1 MAYRMESQEL
11 RFIILAQ
18 AVEAGQLVLA
28 LMALVSLVMAAA
40 LKRILLELLAKTV
53 NKGLSL
59 LGQIR
64 LLLQPQEAQQLPK
77 SVH

>member
-1 MAYRMESQEL
+1 MAYLMGSQEL
-11 RFIILAQ
+11 RFIILAL

-64 LLLQPQEAQQLPK
+64 LLLQPQEAQQSLQL
-77 SVH
+77 VH

>member
-1 MAYRMESQEL
+1 MAYLMGSQEL

-28 LMALVSLVMAAA
+28 LMALVSLVMVAA
-40 LKRILLELLAKTV
+40 LKRILLELLVTTV
-53 NKGLSL
+53 NRELSL